1 MKGEMKMKT
10 NNNLI
15 KMQEMLM
22 RQMERLDGLDQ
33 SNTESKAEEISRAN
47 ALSQSAVTFLKSV
60 NVGLRIIEV
69 AKKYETQKDNLTLEL
84 GVADEK

>member
-22 RQMERLDGLDQ
+22 RQMERLDDLDQ
-33 SNTESKAEEISRAN
+33 TIGVDKAEEIARAN
-47 ALSQSAVTFLKSV
+47 ALSGSAVTFLKSV

-84 GVADEK
+84 GVVDEK

>member
-1 MKGEMKMKT
+1 M

-22 RQMERLDGLDQ
+22 RQMKRLDDLDQ
-33 SNTESKAEEISRAN
+33 TIGVDKAEEIARAN
-47 ALSQSAVTFLKSV
+47 ALSGSAVTLLKSV

-69 AKKYETQKDNLTLEL
+69 AKKYETRKEQLALEL
-84 GVADEK
+84 GVEDEK

>member
-1 MKGEMKMKT
+1 MKT

-22 RQMERLDGLDQ
+22 RQMERLDDLDQ
-33 SNTESKAEEISRAN
+33 TIGVDKTEEISRAN
-47 ALSQSAVTFLKSV
+47 ALSQSTVTFLKSV

-84 GVADEK
+84 GVVDEK

>member
-1 MKGEMKMKT
+1 MKT

-22 RQMERLDGLDQ
+22 RQMERLDDLDQ
-33 SNTESKAEEISRAN
+33 TIGVDKSEEISRAN
-47 ALSQSAVTFLKSV
+47 ALSESAATFLKSV

-69 AKKYETQKDNLTLEL
+69 AKKYETKKEKLTLEL
-84 GVADEK
+84 GVANEK

>member
-1 MKGEMKMKT
+1 MKT

-33 SNTESKAEEISRAN
+33 ANTENKAEEISRAN

>member
-1 MKGEMKMKT
+1 MKT

-22 RQMERLDGLDQ
+22 RQMERLDGLDN
-33 SNTESKAEEISRAN
+33 SNAENKAEEISRAN

>member
-1 MKGEMKMKT
+1 MKT

-22 RQMERLDGLDQ
+22 RQMERLDNLDQ
-33 SNTESKAEEISRAN
+33 SIGEDKAEEISRAN
-47 ALSQSAVTFLKSV
+47 ALSASAVTFLKSV

-69 AKKYETQKDNLTLEL
+69 AKKYETQKENLTLEL

>member
-1 MKGEMKMKT
+1 M

-22 RQMERLDGLDQ
+22 RQMERLDNLDQ
-33 SNTESKAEEISRAN
+33 EIGVDKNEEISRAN
-47 ALSQSAVTFLKSV
+47 ALSGSAVTFLKSV

-69 AKKYETQKDNLTLEL
+69 AKKYETQKEQLTLEL
-84 GVADEK
+84 GVANEKE

>member
-1 MKGEMKMKT
+1 MKT

-22 RQMERLDGLDQ
+22 RQMERLDGLDN
-33 SNTESKAEEISRAN
+33 SNAENKTEEISRAN

-84 GVADEK
+84 GVVDEK

>member
-1 MKGEMKMKT
+1 MKT

-22 RQMERLDGLDQ
+22 RQMERLDDLDQ
-33 SNTESKAEEISRAN
+33 TIGVDRNEEISRAN
-47 ALSQSAVTFLKSV
+47 ALSTSAVTFLKSV

-84 GVADEK
+84 GVVDEE

>member
-1 MKGEMKMKT
+1 MKGEKMKM

-22 RQMERLDGLDQ
+22 RQMERLDDLDQ
-33 SNTESKAEEISRAN
+33 TIGVDKGEEISRAN
-47 ALSQSAVTFLKSV
+47 ALSQNAETFLKSV

-69 AKKYETQKDNLTLEL
+69 AKKYETKKEQLTLEL
-84 GVADEK
+84 GVESEK